1 MPTPDE
7 LQLRRED
14 CRRAVRTYLYARQA
28 VAQSAATVTRGLS
41 VEHDFTP
48 AEVTAALEFL
58 ADLGQLK
65 IPANPM
71 GSTRHFQINAAGILA
86 EERGQ

>member
-28 VAQSAATVTRGLS
+28 VAQSAPTVTRGLGI
-41 VEHDFTP
+41 EHDFSL
-48 AEVTAALEFL
+48 AEVTAALRFL
-58 ADLGQLK
+58 VDLNQLK

-71 GSTRHFQINAAGILA
+71 GAIEHFQINAAGILA